1 MQTIRSVKKMQA
13 AARQLAVKKKK
24 IGLVPTMGALHEGHL
39 SLIKRAKKAADV
51 VIVSVFVNPAQFGP
65 KEDFKKYPRDEKE
78 DFKKIKAAGCDIVFA
93 PKVSEIYP
101 DDYETYVILEN
112 LPGMLEGAVRPD
124 HFRGVAT
131 IVSKLFNITRPDLAV
146 FGMKD
151 YQQAMVIKK
160 MTRDMGF
167 PIKIIIAPTVREE
180 DGLALS
186 SRNRYFDHIGR
197 WEAVCLFYALRT
209 AQEMVKA
216 GIVDT
221 KPIVK
226 EIQAVILATCATAK
240 IDYIAFTEFETLKPV
255 RKVVKNTVCSLAVRL
270 HGVRLIDNMKLM

>member
-1 MQTIRSVKKMQA
+1 MQTIRTIKKMQA
-13 AARQLAVKKKK
+13 VAKLLTVKKKK

-39 SLIKRAKKAADV
+39 SLIRRAKKAADV

-78 DFKKIKAAGCDIVFA
+78 DLKKIKKAGGDIVFA
-93 PKVSEIYP
+93 PEAAEIYP
-101 DDYETYVILEN
+101 CDYETYVVLEN
-112 LPGMLEGAVRPD
+112 LPKTLEGEIRPD

-160 MTRDMGF
+160 MTRDLGF
-167 PIKIIIAPTVREE
+167 PIRIIIAPTVREE
-180 DGLALS
+180 DGLAMS

-209 AQEMVKA
+209 AREMVKA

-221 KPIVK
+221 KLITK
-226 EIQAVILATCATAK
+226 EMRAVILATCAVAK

-255 RKVVKNTVCSLAVRL
+255 KKVVKNTVCSLAVRL
-270 HGVRLIDNMKLM
+270 HGVRLIDNMKLI